1 VESAEFEEMKGSSR
15 SGRSYRGSKARM
27 RRIGLRGNSSPGMW
41 IFLGVVAAALFV
53 LMPWLIKHPI

>member
-1 VESAEFEEMKGSSR
+1 MKGSSR

-27 RRIGLRGNSSPGMW
+27 RRIRLRGNSSPGMW
-41 IFLGVVAAALFV
+41 IFLGVVAVALFV